1 MLSKEI
7 PVDEKLRILK
17 TEYRI
22 PADDRMRE
30 DVDEMCDLGRGVL
43 EEGLQKGEA
52 GFGMKR
58 SNLTTLCY
66 IERGDE
72 YLLLHRVKKKNDV
85 NHDKWIGVGGHF
97 EDGESPEE
105 CLLREVL
112 EETGLT
118 LTKWRFCG
126 IVTFCFTPDE
136 TPADETIAAP
146 GASLEAAASAKS
158 NAAVALADDA
168 GVQPSVCEYM
178 HLYTASAYEGEL
190 IPCDEGELVWIKKD
204 ELEQL
209 PIWEGDRIFLRL
221 LRERDSFFSL
231 KLRYW
236 GDRLTE
242 AVLDGKRLH
251 LPLEDTKAES

>member
-1 MLSKEI
+1 MSYTI
-7 PVDEKLRILK
+7 RPT
-17 TEYRI
+17 TE
-22 PADDRMRE
+22 PM
-30 DVDEMCDLGRGVL
+30 
-43 EEGLQKGEA
+43 
-52 GFGMKR
+52 R

-105 CLLREVL
+105 CLLREVF

-136 TPADETIAAP
+136 TPAD
-146 GASLEAAASAKS
+146 SA
-158 NAAVALADDA
+158 NA
-168 GVQPSVCEYM
+168 QPCVCEYM

-204 ELEQL
+204 EVEQL

-231 KLRYW
+231 KLSYR
-236 GDRLTE
+236 GDKLTE
-242 AVLDGKRLH
+242 AVLDGRSAMQ
-251 LPLEDTKAES
+251 LPK

>member
-1 MLSKEI
+1 
-7 PVDEKLRILK
+7 
-17 TEYRI
+17 
-22 PADDRMRE
+22 
-30 DVDEMCDLGRGVL
+30 
-43 EEGLQKGEA
+43 
-52 GFGMKR
+52 MKK

-72 YLLLHRVKKKNDV
+72 YLMLHRVKKKNDV

-136 TPADETIAAP
+136 TPVEKAAAAP
-146 GASLEAAASAKS
+146 AEANTSAEINVHAAP
-158 NAAVALADDA
+158 AVTPADST
-168 GVQPSVCEYM
+168 GVQPSICEYM

-190 IPCDEGELVWIKKD
+190 IPCGEGELVWIKKD

-231 KLRYW
+231 KLSYL

-242 AVLDGKRLH
+242 AVLDGRRLQ
-251 LPLEDTKAES
+251 LSK